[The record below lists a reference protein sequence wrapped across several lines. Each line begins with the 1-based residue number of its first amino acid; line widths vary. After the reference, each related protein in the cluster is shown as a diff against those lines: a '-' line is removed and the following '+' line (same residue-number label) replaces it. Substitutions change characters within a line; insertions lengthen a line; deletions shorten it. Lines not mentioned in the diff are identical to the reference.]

1 LNPAVEPRAFS
12 DAAPSS
18 FNLYRIAS
26 GGQSAKRPA
35 LRENAKSS
43 KTSGKPNEEP
53 KLFLPDPI
61 SARWFVPRPSCPRP
75 SPAPTP
81 AHVQDCK
88 ESLMMWKRGNK
99 NMVGVDIGSSSV
111 KAVELQ
117 GKNGE
122 FQLVSLGYESL
133 QPDSVVDGQIMELN
147 SVSNAIAN
155 IFNEH
160 KIKTTR
166 VAAGVNGHSV
176 IVKNIVLP
184 QMTGDE
190 LQESFAWHA
199 EEHIPFDISDVNLDY
214 HVTGSTPDAIQV
226 LMAAC
231 KRDKI
236 SNLKQTIQLAGK
248 QPVVIDVDAF
258 ALQNCYELNYD
269 PQPGQIVALL
279 NIGASTTNIN
289 ILNGDRS
296 VFTRDASF
304 GGNQYTSLLQKEL
317 GLNFD
322 QAEHVKRGMPL
333 PEGVEQREIAPIL
346 DTVSDILALE
356 IQKTM
361 DFYRATVEDG
371 ESAVGTILV
380 SGGGSK
386 LNGLVDFL
394 ARQFEIPVEIFDP
407 FRKIKVDSRGFDPE
421 YMREMVPEMA
431 IAVGLALRGVD
442 AR

>member
-1 LNPAVEPRAFS
+1 
-12 DAAPSS
+12 
-18 FNLYRIAS
+18 
-26 GGQSAKRPA
+26 
-35 LRENAKSS
+35 
-43 KTSGKPNEEP
+43 
-53 KLFLPDPI
+53 
-61 SARWFVPRPSCPRP
+61 
-75 SPAPTP
+75 
-81 AHVQDCK
+81 
-88 ESLMMWKRGNK
+88 MMWKRGK
-99 NMVGVDIGSSSV
+99 KSMVGVDIGSSSV

-117 GKNGE
+117 GKNGD
-122 FQLVSLGYESL
+122 FQLVSLGYEGL

-147 SVSNAIAN
+147 AVSSAIGN

-160 KIKTTR
+160 KIKSSK

-184 QMTGDE
+184 QMSEEE

-214 HVTGSTPDAIQV
+214 HVTDSTQDAIHV
-226 LMAAC
+226 LLAAC
-231 KRDKI
+231 KRDKVA
-236 SNLKQTIQLAGK
+236 NLKQAIQLAGK
-248 QPVVIDVDAF
+248 QPAVIDVDAF

-269 PQPGQIVALL
+269 PQPGQVVALL

-289 ILNGDRS
+289 ILSGNRS
-296 VFTRDASF
+296 VFTRDATF

-317 GLNFD
+317 GLTFE
-322 QAEHVKRGMPL
+322 QAEQVKRGMPL
-333 PEGVEQREIAPIL
+333 PESIEHRDIAPIL

-371 ESAVGTILV
+371 EEAVQQILV

-386 LNGLVDFL
+386 LKGLIEFL
-394 ARQFEIPVEIFDP
+394 STRFEITVEVFDP
-407 FRKIKVDSRGFDPE
+407 FRKIRVDARGFDPD
-421 YMREMVPEMA
+421 YMREVVPEMA

-442 AR
+442 AQ

>member
-1 LNPAVEPRAFS
+1 MF
-12 DAAPSS
+12 
-18 FNLYRIAS
+18 
-26 GGQSAKRPA
+26 
-35 LRENAKSS
+35 
-43 KTSGKPNEEP
+43 
-53 KLFLPDPI
+53 
-61 SARWFVPRPSCPRP
+61 
-75 SPAPTP
+75 
-81 AHVQDCK
+81 
-88 ESLMMWKRGNK
+88 KRGK
-99 NMVGVDIGSSSV
+99 KSIVGVDIGSSSV

-117 GKNGE
+117 GRGNDL
-122 FQLVSLGYESL
+122 QLLSLGFETLES
-133 QPDSVVDGQIMELN
+133 DSVVDGQIIELN
-147 SVSNAIAN
+147 AVSNAISN

-160 KIKTTR
+160 KIKTTQ

-184 QMTGDE
+184 QMSDGE

-214 HVTGSTPDAIQV
+214 HVMDRSGDAIQV

-231 KRDKI
+231 KRDKVA
-236 SNLKQTIQLAGK
+236 NLKQTIQLAGK
-248 QPVVIDVDAF
+248 QPTVIDVDAF

-269 PQPGQIVALL
+269 PQPGQVVALL

-289 ILNGDRS
+289 ILNGVRS
-296 VFTRDASF
+296 VFTRDATF

-317 GLNFD
+317 GLTFD
-322 QAEHVKRGMPL
+322 QAESVKRGMPL
-333 PEGVEQREIAPIL
+333 PEGAEVRDVGPIM

-371 ESAVGTILV
+371 ETAVQKILV

-386 LNGLVDFL
+386 LTGLADFL
-394 ARQFEIPVEIFDP
+394 ARRFEVSVEMFDP
-407 FRKIKVDSRGFDPE
+407 FRKIKVDARGFDPD
-421 YMREMVPEMA
+421 YMREIVPEMA

>member
-1 LNPAVEPRAFS
+1 
-12 DAAPSS
+12 
-18 FNLYRIAS
+18 
-26 GGQSAKRPA
+26 
-35 LRENAKSS
+35 
-43 KTSGKPNEEP
+43 
-53 KLFLPDPI
+53 
-61 SARWFVPRPSCPRP
+61 
-75 SPAPTP
+75 
-81 AHVQDCK
+81 
-88 ESLMMWKRGNK
+88 MMWKRGN
-99 NMVGVDIGSSSV
+99 NSMVGVDIGSSSV

-117 GKNGE
+117 GKSGS
-122 FQLVSLGYESL
+122 FQLMSLGYESL
-133 QPDSVVDGQIMELN
+133 EPDSIVDGQIMELN
-147 SVSNAIAN
+147 SVANAIAS

-160 KIKTTR
+160 KIKTMK

-184 QMTGDE
+184 QMTADE
-190 LQESFAWHA
+190 LEESFSWHA

-214 HVTGSTPDAIQV
+214 HVMDKSADAIHV

-231 KRDKI
+231 KRDKVA
-236 SNLKQTIQLAGK
+236 NLKQTIQLAGK
-248 QPVVIDVDAF
+248 QPAVIDVDAF
-258 ALQNCYELNYD
+258 ALQNCYELNYN

-289 ILNGDRS
+289 VLSGVRS
-296 VFTRDASF
+296 VFTRDATF

-317 GLNFD
+317 GLTFE
-322 QAEHVKRGMPL
+322 QAEQVKRGMPI
-333 PEGVEQREIAPIL
+333 PEGIEQREIEPIL

-371 ESAVGTILV
+371 ESAVGKILV

-386 LNGLVDFL
+386 LKGLVEFL
-394 ARQFEIPVEIFDP
+394 SKRFDMPVELFDP

-421 YMREMVPEMA
+421 YMREIVPEMA

>member
-1 LNPAVEPRAFS
+1 
-12 DAAPSS
+12 
-18 FNLYRIAS
+18 
-26 GGQSAKRPA
+26 
-35 LRENAKSS
+35 
-43 KTSGKPNEEP
+43 
-53 KLFLPDPI
+53 
-61 SARWFVPRPSCPRP
+61 
-75 SPAPTP
+75 
-81 AHVQDCK
+81 
-88 ESLMMWKRGNK
+88 MMWKRGNK
-99 NMVGVDIGSSSV
+99 SMVGVDIGSSSV

-117 GKNGE
+117 GKNGD
-122 FQLVSLGYESL
+122 FQLVSLGYEAL
-133 QPDSVVDGQIMELN
+133 QADSVVDGQIMELN
-147 SVSNAIAN
+147 AVSSAISN

-160 KIKTTR
+160 KIKTTK

-184 QMTGDE
+184 QMTGEE
-190 LQESFAWHA
+190 LRESFAWHA

-214 HVTGSTPDAIQV
+214 HVTGSTTDAIHV
-226 LMAAC
+226 LLAAC

-236 SNLKQTIQLAGK
+236 ANLKQTIQLAGK
-248 QPVVIDVDAF
+248 QPSVIDVDAF

-269 PQPGQIVALL
+269 PEPGQIVALL

-289 ILNGDRS
+289 ILNGNRS

-322 QAEHVKRGMPL
+322 QAEQVKRGRPL
-333 PEGVEQREIAPIL
+333 PEGVEPREIEPIL
-346 DTVSDILALE
+346 DTVSDILSLE

-371 ESAVGTILV
+371 ESAVQKILI

-386 LNGLVDFL
+386 LNGLVEFL
-394 ARQFEIPVEIFDP
+394 ARQFEIPVEVFDP
-407 FRKIKVDSRGFDPE
+407 FRKIRVDSRGFDPE
-421 YMREMVPEMA
+421 YMREIVPEMA